1 VDRLHERQDN
11 RERHDEHRTILDWLT
26 PIDYAPQHND
36 FIGRRKEGTGE
47 WLLKSN
53 EFQEWIN
60 QTRQTLFCPGIPGAG
75 KTIITS
81 IVVEHLWIKF
91 QKDLS
96 VGMAYLYCNF
106 QRQHEQKQADLLM
119 SLLKQLVQERNP
131 MPETLR
137 SLYNRH
143 EDKRSRPSLDE
154 ILKELYSVVRLYS
167 KVFIIVDALDEC
179 QVSEDGRSQLLRNLF
194 NLQSQAHANIFATS
208 RFIPEIE
215 FQFERCIRKE
225 IRAQHDDILRYLDG
239 RIPQLL
245 RSQISKYHD
254 LQDLIRSEVV
264 NAVDG
269 MYVRPYRNY
278 DLDLINPLF
287 SGSFLLSCIWIPL

>member
-1 VDRLHERQDN
+1 LELTQPRQVSSEIRDGLDRLHERQDN

-26 PIDYAPQHND
+26 PIDYAPQQND

-53 EFQEWIN
+53 EFQEWTS
-60 QTRQTLFCPGIPGAG
+60 QTKQTLFCPGIPGAG

-81 IVVEHLWIKF
+81 IVVEHLWTIF
-91 QKDLS
+91 QKHTS
-96 VGMAYLYCNF
+96 VGIAYLYCNF
-106 QRQHEQKQADLLM
+106 QRQHEQKPADLLM

-131 MPETLR
+131 MPETIR
-137 SLYNRH
+137 SLYNH
-143 EDKRSRPSLDE
+143 HKDKRSRPLLGE
-154 ILKELYSVVRLYS
+154 ILKELHSVVRLYS

-179 QVSEDGRSQLLRNLF
+179 HASNDGRSQFLRNLF

-215 FQFERCIRKE
+215 SQFERCIRKE
-225 IRAQHDDILRYLDG
+225 IRAQHDDILTYLDG

-245 RSQISKYHD
+245 RSQISKYPD
-254 LQDLIRSEVV
+254 LQDMIRSEVV

-269 MYVRPYRNY
+269 MYVHLPRN
-278 DLDLINPLF
+278 I
-287 SGSFLLSCIWIPL
+287 